1 MRLKKLLKVTA
12 ALGAALVILLLLFIA
27 AFVFNPFE
35 GSLPVIRD
43 VVPRNVDFFLR
54 KERLTED
61 LAEFPEPVFWQEFSD
76 SSTWRQLKALPIGK
90 QFMGTGAQKAIE
102 DLRRLAQ
109 DLEQSWLDVT
119 DDVLGR
125 EALVAGRLKG
135 ARLEDSA
142 WCAYLRIGWRVRAA
156 WGLASY
162 AFVQEEMRKQGLS
175 LRADGDLYEVTPSGQ
190 PPIWA
195 ARYRDCLM
203 LGNDRSLVAES
214 YDLARG
220 VGGGDAFGQTATYLD
235 GVIGR
240 LDEWR
245 KLTGAESVNALEFH
259 IRPDQILQRTSWDDG
274 WPDANHP
281 TDMNTRVLAR
291 FVNLLGWQFLSGA
304 VAFEPES
311 ISLLATV
318 ALNRNLHSPF
328 QGRFFKAE
336 EQARSEWLD
345 PFLRLAPYDACAIAG
360 LRMPAGEFVRE
371 MFTSLSASEQS
382 LLNDQLRRTGQFAGA
397 LELIDK
403 IEPALLPRTGFV
415 FRKNKPDPQ
424 IPVQAASPVPQI
436 AWVFW
441 VREGHKRVLD
451 DVLQFVRMHATTL
464 GFSKSYV
471 LPMPVGGDQIFEF
484 TNPQIPGTG
493 MVAAIVFDRYF
504 VFGNSGTLIRDMFSA
519 KLERGTRPITTSR
532 DLQAFLPQ
540 VARTVN
546 GFVFVQGREFEEL
559 LLDYD
564 RFAAQL
570 GQDLDPGWA
579 KERRPQV
586 EADVFRRKYSQHA
599 RTIATL
605 DKDKLEEFHRE
616 VDGVLREAWKREGSA
631 VSAEARES
639 IQEAIAF
646 CRAFSSLYLQVV
658 LDPQSIKLVARARI
672 AYR

>member
-1 MRLKKLLKVTA
+1 
-12 ALGAALVILLLLFIA
+12 
-27 AFVFNPFE
+27 
-35 GSLPVIRD
+35 
-43 VVPRNVDFFLR
+43 
-54 KERLTED
+54 
-61 LAEFPEPVFWQEFSD
+61 
-76 SSTWRQLKALPIGK
+76 
-90 QFMGTGAQKAIE
+90 
-102 DLRRLAQ
+102 
-109 DLEQSWLDVT
+109 
-119 DDVLGR
+119 
-125 EALVAGRLKG
+125 
-135 ARLEDSA
+135 
-142 WCAYLRIGWRVRAA
+142 
-156 WGLASY
+156 
-162 AFVQEEMRKQGLS
+162 
-175 LRADGDLYEVTPSGQ
+175 
-190 PPIWA
+190 
-195 ARYRDCLM
+195 
-203 LGNDRSLVAES
+203 
-214 YDLARG
+214 
-220 VGGGDAFGQTATYLD
+220 
-235 GVIGR
+235 
-240 LDEWR
+240 
-245 KLTGAESVNALEFH
+245 
-259 IRPDQILQRTSWDDG
+259 
-274 WPDANHP
+274 
-281 TDMNTRVLAR
+281 
-291 FVNLLGWQFLSGA
+291 
-304 VAFEPES
+304 
-311 ISLLATV
+311 
-318 ALNRNLHSPF
+318 
-328 QGRFFKAE
+328 
-336 EQARSEWLD
+336 
-345 PFLRLAPYDACAIAG
+345 
-360 LRMPAGEFVRE
+360 
-371 MFTSLSASEQS
+371 
-382 LLNDQLRRTGQFAGA
+382 
-397 LELIDK
+397 
-403 IEPALLPRTGFV
+403 
-415 FRKNKPDPQ
+415 
-424 IPVQAASPVPQI
+424 
-436 AWVFW
+436 VFW

-451 DVLQFVRMHATTL
+451 DVLQFVRMHAMTL

-658 LDPQSIKLVARARI
+658 LDPQSIQLVARARI